1 MIFVFS
7 GKGQKYVLLIFQ
19 WCMSFCECFLFKQK
33 KKNIERKIVSFSN
46 TKTKLHVFVVTIY
59 KPRIQQVKYM
69 TLLLESAHGTTI

>member
-19 WCMSFCECFLFKQK
+19 WLSVFSVQAKKE